1 MEARD
6 RLRFLSMEMELQRA
20 WLAAYL
26 DDREARAERRRNS
39 MLWRT
44 LMSVVQARSVWMA
57 AFGLAAEWWR
67 QSRRRTA

>member
-39 MLWRT
+39 LVWRT
-44 LMSVVQARSVWMA
+44 VMSVVKARSMWMA
-57 AFGLAAEWWR
+57 VFGVGAEWLR
-67 QSRRRTA
+67 QRQRRTA